1 VLQRRAS
8 APGTQL
14 KFKQQQQQQ
23 QGGRGQ
29 RAKGSAPAKLQKMRN
44 TGGIPHPSNFTTAP
58 PATRHQGKW

>member
-1 VLQRRAS
+1 
-8 APGTQL
+8 L